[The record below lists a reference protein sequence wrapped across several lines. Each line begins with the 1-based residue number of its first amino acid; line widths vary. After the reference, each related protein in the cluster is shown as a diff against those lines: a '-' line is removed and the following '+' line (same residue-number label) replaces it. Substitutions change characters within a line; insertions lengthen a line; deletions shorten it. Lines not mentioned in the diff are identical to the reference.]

1 MGVSENTTGLILAVL
16 SSGFIGTSFIL
27 KKKGLKKAAATTGYG
42 AACYD
47 GKIRAFSVFEF
58 SCVCA
63 SFRIYE
69 VVLVYG
75 ANCGEKI
82 RAFSVFEFSCV
93 CASFRIYE
101 VVLVYGANCGEKIRA
116 FSVFEF

>member
-1 MGVSENTTGLILAVL
+1 MGASENTTGLILAVL

-42 AACYD
+42 AASYD

-58 SCVCA
+58 SCVCVN
-63 SFRIYE
+63 FRISE

-75 ANCGEKI
+75 ANCGKKI
-82 RAFSVFEFSCV
+82 RAFSVFQYSCV
-93 CASFRIYE
+93 RVSFRICE
-101 VVLVYGANCGEKIRA
+101 LVLVYKLQLARDVYKVAC
-116 FSVFEF
+116 